1 MGQSPAS
8 PPTGGM
14 DDMELGSWPK
24 QTNSYIKKKTGLEL
38 VRHILKHELQTV
50 DILWKRNSQGIDYI
64 ESKESVNLES
74 PIKFDEEASIKQ
86 VLEKTLPH
94 TLANPITVF
103 DEQKQDPD
111 KKDKQSSL
119 LKKEGEVIKVKD
131 EFEMEIEKA
140 LAKEEF
146 EMEIEKSLT
155 KVNKSMLKEVK
166 TVSNKAKLAVK
177 DVSPL
182 KKAIRSEDTK
192 IPVRE
197 NKIKMLNSK
206 IGDPMKTI
214 IVSQKDFELV
224 RRLYYHA
231 GGAGGNGKTN
241 GKVKKIE
248 SASLKQEKLFVCHFC
263 QYFSNRKDSLKRHM
277 QICTRANPFV
287 CDICSKMFTTQN
299 FLNSHMTEH
308 TI

>member
-14 DDMELGSWPK
+14 DDMELGSWPN

-74 PIKFDEEASIKQ
+74 PIKFDEEVSIKQ
-86 VLEKTLPH
+86 VLEKTLTN
-94 TLANPITVF
+94 TLTNPITVC

-146 EMEIEKSLT
+146 EMEIEKSLI
-155 KVNKSMLKEVK
+155 KVNKSMSKEVK

-177 DVSPL
+177 DISLL
-182 KKAIRSEDTK
+182 KKAIRNEDTK

-197 NKIKMLNSK
+197 KKINMLNSK

-214 IVSQKDFELV
+214 IVSQKVFELV
-224 RRLYYHA
+224 RRLYNHA
-231 GGAGGNGKTN
+231 GGAG
-241 GKVKKIE
+241 
-248 SASLKQEKLFVCHFC
+248 S
-263 QYFSNRKDSLKRHM
+263 
-277 QICTRANPFV
+277 
-287 CDICSKMFTTQN
+287 
-299 FLNSHMTEH
+299 
-308 TI
+308 